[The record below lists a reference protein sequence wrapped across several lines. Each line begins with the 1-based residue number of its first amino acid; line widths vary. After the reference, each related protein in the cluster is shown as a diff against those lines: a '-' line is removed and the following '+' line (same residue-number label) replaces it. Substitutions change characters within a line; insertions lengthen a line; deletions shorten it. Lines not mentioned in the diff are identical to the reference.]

1 MSYVPVAEA
10 ALLDAEPD
18 VLVAGRDPASC
29 VALPVRSMHIHEL
42 QAVLFQRKVND
53 RETIRMRSSRR
64 TNVSRRRCTHLDIAM
79 VTITLQREELLIT

>member
-18 VLVAGRDPASC
+18 VRVASRDPVSC

-42 QAVLFQRKVND
+42 QAVLFKRKVND
-53 RETIRMRSSRR
+53 QGTIRM
-64 TNVSRRRCTHLDIAM
+64 
-79 VTITLQREELLIT
+79 